1 MVQML
6 PTLMQV
12 MRKTKKGNTI
22 APQLVNVSTL
32 ADSDNAKLLNNIREE
47 LLILQNRDD
56 SWMHYANW
64 TKTQPERL

>member
-1 MVQML
+1 MQML

-56 SWMHYANW
+56 S
-64 TKTQPERL
+64 